1 MARIKLE
8 LPQQFFFSTNIP
20 IRITD
25 INYGGHA
32 GNDSVLSIIHEA
44 RMRFLKYYGYD
55 EKNFAGVGLIMGDV
69 AIEFKKELFYGDI
82 AIVSV
87 TAADF
92 ERVSFDLLYQL
103 ETKKEDKRI
112 LIARAKTGMVCFN
125 YETQKIVS
133 IPGEAKEK
141 LGGSINSGL

>member
-1 MARIKLE
+1 
-8 LPQQFFFSTNIP
+8 
-20 IRITD
+20 
-25 INYGGHA
+25 
-32 GNDSVLSIIHEA
+32 
-44 RMRFLKYYGYD
+44 
-55 EKNFAGVGLIMGDV
+55 MGDV

-103 ETKKEDKRI
+103 ETKKDDKRI

-125 YETQKIVS
+125 YETQKITSV
-133 IPGEAKEK
+133 PQEAKEK
-141 LGGSINSGL
+141 LAAAEKSTDQND